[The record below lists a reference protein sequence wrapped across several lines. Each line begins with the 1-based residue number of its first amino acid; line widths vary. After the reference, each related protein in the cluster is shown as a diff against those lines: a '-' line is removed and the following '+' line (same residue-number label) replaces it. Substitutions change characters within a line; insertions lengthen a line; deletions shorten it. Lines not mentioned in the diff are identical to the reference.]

1 MTTQTPS
8 SVVQTNVPL
17 TVEERNLI
25 RAALLTYER
34 MLKGNV
40 TGRLSG
46 QIDTDEAAENARL
59 LASVRAKLAGAAE
72 AETAAVLSGIL
83 EMP

>member
-1 MTTQTPS
+1 MPTSTPAQ
-8 SVVQTNVPL
+8 VQTGVPL

-25 RAALLTYER
+25 RAALRAYER
-34 MLKGNV
+34 MLAGNV
-40 TGRLSG
+40 TSRLGG
-46 QIDTDEAAENARL
+46 QIDTDEAAENAWL
-59 LASVRAKLAGAAE
+59 LASVRAKLADAAE

>member
-1 MTTQTPS
+1 MPTSTPAL
-8 SVVQTNVPL
+8 VQTGVPL

-25 RAALLTYER
+25 RAALLAYER
-34 MLKGNV
+34 MLRGNV
-40 TGRLSG
+40 VGRLG
-46 QIDTDEAAENARL
+46 GLDAEEAAENARL
-59 LASVRAKLAGAAE
+59 LASVRAKLADAAE

>member
-1 MTTQTPS
+1 MPTSTPTL
-8 SVVQTNVPL
+8 VQTGVPF

-25 RAALLTYER
+25 RAALRAYAR
-34 MLKGNV
+34 MLAGNV
-40 TGRLSG
+40 TGRLGG

-59 LASVRAKLAGAAE
+59 LVSVRAKLAAAAE
-72 AETAAVLSGIL
+72 VETAAVLSGIL